1 MWQLTPVPNAAVPF
15 DVATLPTGA
24 PAVEYTLGRGNEN
37 DIWMGKQ
44 DKSLSRLHA
53 KISVKPAAGEAPAR
67 LYVTDSSSHGTL
79 VDGTRLIK
87 GKATQLYQGNVVT
100 FGSSSS
106 ALQVSFR
113 PLELASSSLDKNDKK
128 RLEDVAATLGGNLNR
143 EFTAATTHLVM
154 AKVKVTAKVVL
165 TLCHAKPIVKLE
177 WLEDIAARAKVTD
190 RIVVDPL
197 QMLPE
202 IAEQKF
208 VSKPDLFKPNPG
220 RRTLFAGITFLVLT
234 ESQFA
239 NVEGLIKAAGGKTL
253 LYTHHNASINGS
265 SMHLVA
271 NTRTIM
277 PKKPA
282 PETSPAG
289 QWHAKVRAGL
299 EDSELRMIS
308 ETEVTKCIIYMNTA
322 TFCNPSR
329 PSASQ
334 AYSQSISS
342 SSQMLTGGGSAATAP
357 SQQPSLQLGAPSQRT
372 TPVKGTGS
380 GGSSKLR
387 KGTSALPPAAV
398 QESADL
404 AADSM
409 PPPASVPAS
418 ASQLRKRGR
427 KDASAVD
434 NATASQLLDASSAH
448 RDASATFT
456 NSARNGAHSSSSSS
470 GSATAPALSR
480 RSRGGRSA
488 LGQASTSTPVVYAKD
503 SDDDEG
509 ASAAG
514 DASVLPLPD
523 SSMQIE
529 SGTGTAAPS
538 ASERLDDTTA
548 SERLDGTANTA
559 LSEQIASGSGTAP
572 SRGHSKVQASQ
583 RNGSQR
589 GGSRRAP
596 NAGAPVAGSPPPP
609 EEMADNI
616 EEDDADVEENG
627 AGDAP
632 EVTRHVAAKS
642 RSARG
647 SRASQASAAAATAAA
662 EAAATA
668 ADADAE
674 AEAEAQAQADQD
686 VATAND
692 SKKRGAVPARAS
704 RASRKRGGGGGSL
717 TSRGDRSKATA
728 AGDSAGLTNEDG
740 VDLDATIVPKSQ
752 AAAGYASQYTNT
764 YSEQQSQSA
773 RNGSNSQWMNRD
785 SSATQRM
792 LKPSQHTQQHS
803 ADSDGDGDDIAGD
816 SSAAPSAEVVE
827 ERVNLVRVVARE
839 SGYANFGKQKSPQ
852 GSDGTQVNFKT
863 FKKNFY
869 QGINQRGARTNF
881 VKLRL
886 DEGFV
891 SEDRVSWFNEQHEQH
906 VADEKKDAE
915 DRELLSDVFDN
926 PVGKSKKK
934 KKVTTKGSRSRR

>member
-1 MWQLTPVPNAAVPF
+1 M
-15 DVATLPTGA
+15 
-24 PAVEYTLGRGNEN
+24 
-37 DIWMGKQ
+37 
-44 DKSLSRLHA
+44 
-53 KISVKPAAGEAPAR
+53 
-67 LYVTDSSSHGTL
+67 
-79 VDGTRLIK
+79 
-87 GKATQLYQGNVVT
+87 
-100 FGSSSS
+100 
-106 ALQVSFR
+106 
-113 PLELASSSLDKNDKK
+113 
-128 RLEDVAATLGGNLNR
+128 
-143 EFTAATTHLVM
+143 
-154 AKVKVTAKVVL
+154 
-165 TLCHAKPIVKLE
+165 
-177 WLEDIAARAKVTD
+177 TD

-470 GSATAPALSR
+470 GGGATAPALSR

-572 SRGHSKVQASQ
+572 SRLARAKGRAEPARSRGRSQRAQRSQRNTQADADDYGPNSILGIGNDDDDDDDKDDDNDDDDDDDDPFAAASATKRRKISGHSKVQASQ

-764 YSEQQSQSA
+764 YSAQQSQSA

-839 SGYANFGKQKSPQ
+839 SGYANFGKQQSPQ